1 MARIID
7 YPMQTGAYPA
17 EQFVLEAVEITTF
30 RLRGCTVAQFIDA
43 NAEVDAWLR
52 RQPGF
57 RSRRIAEQADGSVVD
72 MLVWAAVT
80 DGQAAAD
87 GLMDE
92 LADSPVHDLIDQRTV
107 CWSVSPVRHSIG

>member
-7 YPMQTGAYPA
+7 YNMHAGAPQS
-17 EQFVLEAVEITTF
+17 EQRVLEAVEITTF
-30 RLRGCTVAQFIDA
+30 RLRGCTVEQFIDA
-43 NAEVDAWLR
+43 NAGVDAWLR

-57 RSRRIAEQADGSVVD
+57 RSRRIMEQADGSVADV
-72 MLVWAAVT
+72 LVWAAVS
-80 DGQAAAD
+80 DGHAAAD

-107 CWSVSPVRHSIG
+107 CWSVSPVRHSVG

>member
-1 MARIID
+1 MARVID
-7 YPMQTGAYPA
+7 YSPQTGAFQP
-17 EQFVLEAVEITTF
+17 EPMILEAVEITTF

-43 NAEVDAWLR
+43 NAGVDAWLR

-72 MLVWAAVT
+72 MLVWAAVA
-80 DGQAAAD
+80 DGRAAAD

>member
-7 YPMQTGAYPA
+7 YALNADASQPLAM
-17 EQFVLEAVEITTF
+17 EAVEITTF
-30 RLRGCTVAQFIDA
+30 RLRGCSVEEFIVA
-43 NAEVDAWLR
+43 NVEVDAWLR

-57 RSRRIAEQADGSVVD
+57 RSRRIMEQADGSVADV
-72 MLVWAAVT
+72 LVWAAVT
-80 DGQAAAD
+80 DGRAAAD

-107 CWSVSPVRHSIG
+107 CWSVSPVRHRVG